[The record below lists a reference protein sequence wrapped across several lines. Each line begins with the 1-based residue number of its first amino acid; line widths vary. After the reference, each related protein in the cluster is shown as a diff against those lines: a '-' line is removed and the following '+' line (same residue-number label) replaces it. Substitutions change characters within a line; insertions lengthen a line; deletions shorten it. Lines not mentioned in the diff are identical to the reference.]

1 MALTDVITEELL
13 RTLETDTDPET
24 VLTRYRAS
32 KGPLY
37 GALAR
42 ATREAS
48 TRYATL
54 RQRMTRAH
62 TRVTASE
69 QRAQAAEVRARR
81 AEDAAQAAAQRL
93 AASEATLARNQE
105 SLRQVKALAAAGW
118 TTDALATLT
127 RLFTR
132 ETAENGQPVADAVA
146 RCLAVI
152 QTATDVATAEQQ
164 MRTAQDT
171 ARQAE
176 AAAVAKAR
184 AAKVSANA
192 VDAATWCLRRGI
204 GPDTLTA
211 WQAIATALDMPAAD
225 LAQSLATALEQYGTL
240 AAACHA
246 QATER
251 DALATDLQRL
261 RAATQRLRADQAR
274 LQAALTAVQ
283 DEGSTRVA
291 AAETAAI
298 SAIRTTGQRAQ
309 QTLGSLDAALAA
321 ALARVAT
328 AERDAQA
335 LQTYIAW
342 ARALVDPDPAAWD
355 GVGPEAWLTLFGRWQ
370 QWVHRQGLAPE
381 IPLPADLVPTLTRQA
396 QWPTLYGPV
405 RLSLPALS
413 AWLVQ
418 GVTTLIVEDGP
429 STLPGLHQEGR
440 GNA

>member
-1 MALTDVITEELL
+1 MALTDVITNELL

-42 ATREAS
+42 ATRDAS
-48 TRYATL
+48 ARYATL

-62 TRVTASE
+62 ARVTASE
-69 QRAQAAEVRARR
+69 QRAQAAEARAHRTEG
-81 AEDAAQAAAQRL
+81 AVQAAEHRL
-93 AASEATLARNQE
+93 AAMQATLARHQDAWQ
-105 SLRQVKALAAAGW
+105 QVKTLAGAGW
-118 TTDALATLT
+118 TADALASLT

-132 ETAENGQPVADAVA
+132 ETAENGQPVSDAVA

-152 QTATDVATAEQQ
+152 QTATDLAAAEQHV
-164 MRTAQDT
+164 RTAQDA
-171 ARQAE
+171 AREAE

-184 AAKVSANA
+184 AAKLRANA

-204 GPDTLTA
+204 TPQTLTA
-211 WQAIATALDMPAAD
+211 WQSIATALDMPAAD
-225 LAQSLATALEQYGTL
+225 LAHGLASALEQYGTL

-246 QATER
+246 QAAER

-274 LQAALTAVQ
+274 LHAALTAVH
-283 DEGSTRVA
+283 DEGSTRLAV
-291 AAETAAI
+291 AETAAVA
-298 SAIRTTGQRAQ
+298 AIRRTSQRAQ
-309 QTLGSLDAALAA
+309 QTLGSLDAAVAA
-321 ALARVAT
+321 ALERVAT

-342 ARALVDPDPAAWD
+342 ARALTDPDPAAWD
-355 GVGPEAWLTLFGRWQ
+355 GVGPEAWLALLGRWQ

-396 QWPTLYGPV
+396 QRPTLYGPV

-413 AWLVQ
+413 AWLAQ
-418 GVTTLIVEDGP
+418 GVATMVLEERP
-429 STLPGLHQEGR
+429 ATLPVLHQEGH
-440 GNA
+440 ADA

>member
-1 MALTDVITEELL
+1 MALSDVITDELL

-24 VLTRYRAS
+24 VLTRYRGS

-42 ATREAS
+42 ATRDA
-48 TRYATL
+48 TARYATL
-54 RQRMTRAH
+54 HQRLTRAR

-69 QRAQAAEVRARR
+69 QRAQAAEARARR
-81 AEDAAQAAAQRL
+81 AEDAAQAAEQRL

-118 TTDALATLT
+118 TADALATLT

-132 ETAENGQPVADAVA
+132 ETAVSAQPVSDAVA
-146 RCLAVI
+146 RCLAVM
-152 QTATDVATAEQQ
+152 QTATDLAAAEQQ
-164 MRTAQDT
+164 MRTAQDQ

-184 AAKVSANA
+184 AAKLRANA

-211 WQAIATALDMPAAD
+211 WQAIATALDVPAAD
-225 LAQSLATALEQYGTL
+225 LAQGLASALEQYGTL

-246 QATER
+246 QAAER
-251 DALATDLQRL
+251 DAWATEVQRL

-274 LQAALTAVQ
+274 LQAALTAVH

-298 SAIRTTGQRAQ
+298 TAIRRTSQRAQ
-309 QTLGSLDAALAA
+309 QTLGSLDAAVAA
-321 ALARVAT
+321 AMAHVAA

-335 LQTYIAW
+335 LQTYVAW
-342 ARALVDPDPAAWD
+342 ARALGDPDPAAWD
-355 GVGPEAWLTLFGRWQ
+355 GVGPEAWLALVGRWQ
-370 QWVHRQGLAPE
+370 QWVNRQGVISE
-381 IPLPADLVPTLTRQA
+381 IPLPADLAPALMRQA

-413 AWLVQ
+413 SWLAQ
-418 GVTTLIVEDGP
+418 GVATLVLEDRP
-429 STLPGLHQEGR
+429 AALPAEAPVH
-440 GNA
+440 A